1 LNPTSSTPNLTGRRY
16 LSSVNFYAYGVRV
29 PEVSLTFPRDWVE
42 FTDPADDE
50 QLIRADLTWLT
61 SRYTCIFG
69 NGCKGID
76 VTKPN
81 AGCCIHGAH
90 FSGKADEKRVKKH
103 VADLTPQTWQR
114 YDKQWVEKEDG
125 ERKTRVVDGACI
137 FANDADFPG
146 GSGCSLHHLAI
157 AKGVSHVETKP
168 DVCWQLP
175 LRRTYDNH
183 ELPDGTEQLVIVIG
197 EYDRRGWGE
206 GGHDFD
212 WYCTGNTEAHTA
224 IEPLYISSRDELVE
238 LMGIKAYDVLVTLC
252 DKREAIK
259 AARPLLPLV
268 APHPADPV

>member
-1 LNPTSSTPNLTGRRY
+1 
-16 LSSVNFYAYGVRV
+16 V
-29 PEVSLTFPRDWVE
+29 PEVSLTFARDWVE
-42 FTDPADDE
+42 FTDPADPE
-50 QLIRADLTWLT
+50 QLFRCDLTWLT

-69 NGCKGID
+69 NGCQGID
-76 VTKPN
+76 HTRAD
-81 AGCCIHGAH
+81 AGCCTHGAH
-90 FSGKADEKRVKKH
+90 FSEKADEKRVKKH
-103 VADLTPQTWQR
+103 VADLTPETWQR
-114 YDKQWVEKEDG
+114 YDEQWVEKEDG

-146 GSGCSLHHLAI
+146 GSGCALHHLAL

-175 LRRTYDNH
+175 LRRTYEDF

-212 WYCTGNTEAHTA
+212 WYCTGNTEAHIATQ
-224 IEPLYISSRDELVE
+224 PLYLTSKDELIA
-238 LMGIKAYDVLVTLC
+238 LMGEPAYEVLVEHC
-252 DKREAIK
+252 QARESIR

-268 APHPADPV
+268 AEHPADPPR